1 MVRSSQHGSCSS
13 VPTPRSCRRRRFE
26 TRSSAGWS
34 RSLPRERARGHSAA
48 DRLGRM
54 LVVVPYLVQH
64 PGAELA
70 EAARVFGIDERELH
84 DDLMLLFMAGLPPY
98 APGDLIEVDIEEG
111 HVW

>member
-1 MVRSSQHGSCSS
+1 M
-13 VPTPRSCRRRRFE
+13 
-26 TRSSAGWS
+26 
-34 RSLPRERARGHSAA
+34 PRERARGHSAA

-111 HVW
+111 HVWISMADQF